1 LKERVLADQK
11 GQQEPSM
18 EEILASI
25 RKIISE
31 DDEAEKDNA
40 ETPKAPP
47 GESAQSSQRA
57 DDGVLELTEMVESPA
72 ALRPVSAVIPS
83 TPAAPKDEDSIAI
96 LAELEDSGELD
107 QPEDDGH
114 DASVESVMAA
124 VRRMGTENDTDE
136 VAAEAAEDEADAAID
151 LVDGGGP
158 DLTDDPAPFAI
169 EPDPRPDDPDDDWD
183 NDRNIITDSAATAA
197 SAALAELAGALG
209 ENRPR
214 TDAGAA
220 LSLGGSNR
228 TVEDLVREMLR
239 PMLREWLA
247 ANLPDLVQ
255 RLVRKE
261 IKEMVRRSE
270 DR

>member
-1 LKERVLADQK
+1 
-11 GQQEPSM
+11 M

-31 DDEAEKDNA
+31 DDEAEKNNA
-40 ETPKAPP
+40 ETPKAPS
-47 GESAQSSQRA
+47 GESAKSAPRV
-57 DDGVLELTEMVESPA
+57 DDDVLELTEMVEPPTAPKPA
-72 ALRPVSAVIPS
+72 AAASLS
-83 TPAAPKDEDSIAI
+83 PAAPKAEEPEAI
-96 LAELEDSGELD
+96 VAEPEDSGEPD
-107 QPEDDGH
+107 QSPDEDDDR

-124 VRRMGTENDTDE
+124 VRRMGGDNDTAE
-136 VAAEAAEDEADAAID
+136 PAAVTDEDEADAAID

-158 DLTDDPAPFAI
+158 ERTDDPAPFAI
-169 EPDPRPDDPDDDWD
+169 EPDPEPDDDRD
-183 NDRNIITDSAATAA
+183 NDRNIITDRAATAA
-197 SAALAELAGALG
+197 SSALAELAGALG
-209 ENRPR
+209 DNRPR

-239 PMLREWLA
+239 PMLREWLD

-261 IKEMVRRSE
+261 IKEMVRRAE